1 MSWGLG
7 SAFWNSTMSGSLPVS
22 ENEQPT
28 ETSSLNPG
36 RLEGATAATCG
47 TDQQAVANINT
58 DDLIFD
64 LQLVVDSFMECK
76 KDDGQLHMDG
86 YLRAYSEINKFFQI
100 LGSVFNFVAHDVQKK
115 ITILQCYRK
124 GGAGDFYY
132 SIQSMIEYEQEH
144 NLISNK
150 DRQSGSRTL
159 LRLHRALEFII
170 GFLSELHKAPDDGGL
185 GSVTSEVYSRTLAK
199 FHGWVLAKTVGAV
212 LLMMPTKQ
220 TIVDR
225 ITGGDAAIRAR
236 NESLM
241 PKAIE
246 VMTSVYNLTQKLYE
260 DYEILDL
267 P

>member
-1 MSWGLG
+1 
-7 SAFWNSTMSGSLPVS
+7 MSGSLPL
-22 ENEQPT
+22 NESDQLS
-28 ETSSLNPG
+28 ETSSLSPG
-36 RLEGATAATCG
+36 RMEGATAANNCVTG
-47 TDQQAVANINT
+47 DQQAMADINT

-64 LQLVVDSFMECK
+64 LQLVVDSFTQCK

-132 SIQSMIEYEQEH
+132 SIQSMIEYEQEN
-144 NLISNK
+144 NLINNK

-170 GFLSELHKAPDDGGL
+170 GFLSELHKAPDDSGL
-185 GSVTSEVYSRTLAK
+185 GSVTSEVYGRTLAK

-236 NESLM
+236 NEVLM

>member
-1 MSWGLG
+1 
-7 SAFWNSTMSGSLPVS
+7 MSGSLPVTDKQ
-22 ENEQPT
+22 QPT
-28 ETSSLNPG
+28 ETSALNPG
-36 RLEGATAATCG
+36 RMEGATAATCG
-47 TDQQAVANINT
+47 SEDRLYTEPINT
-58 DDLIFD
+58 EELAFD
-64 LQLVVDSFMECK
+64 LQTVIDGFTECK

-100 LGSVFNFVAHDVQKK
+100 LGTVFNFVASDVQKK

-124 GGAGDFYY
+124 GGAGDYYY
-132 SIQSMIEYEQEH
+132 SIQSMIEYEREN

-150 DRQSGSRTL
+150 DRQSGARTL
-159 LRLHRALEFII
+159 LRLHRALEFIT
-170 GFLSELHKAPDDGGL
+170 GFLSELHKAPDDSGL

-220 TIVDR
+220 TIVER
-225 ITGGDAAIRAR
+225 ITGGIEAVRVH

-241 PKAIE
+241 PKAID
-246 VMTSVYNLTQKLYE
+246 VMNSVYNLTQKLYE